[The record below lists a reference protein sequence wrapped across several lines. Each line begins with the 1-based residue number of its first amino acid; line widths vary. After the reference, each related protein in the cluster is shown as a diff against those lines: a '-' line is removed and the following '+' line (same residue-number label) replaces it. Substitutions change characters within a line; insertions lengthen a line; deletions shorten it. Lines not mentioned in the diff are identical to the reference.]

1 MLLNY
6 ISLIY
11 LFIYFF
17 PTSFLCMQYAI
28 DITHSLTMYGLK
40 LRNFALRK
48 SGDKSSKAAGGLE
61 WMKQNISIC
70 GRCLTASNC
79 TVMIFW
85 FILSGGRIA
94 IILYQQVQKWKEKYI
109 LSIVKDLSVLYK
121 ISFGAVLNLC

>member
-1 MLLNY
+1 
-6 ISLIY
+6 
-11 LFIYFF
+11 
-17 PTSFLCMQYAI
+17 MQYAI

-70 GRCLTASNC
+70 ERCLTASNC

-85 FILSGGRIA
+85 FILLGGRIA